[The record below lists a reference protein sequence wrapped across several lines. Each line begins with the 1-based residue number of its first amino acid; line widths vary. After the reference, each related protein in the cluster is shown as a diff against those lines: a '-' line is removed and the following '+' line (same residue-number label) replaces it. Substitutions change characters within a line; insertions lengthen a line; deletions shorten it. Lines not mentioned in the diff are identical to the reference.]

1 VTERLLEL
9 SVSELSERLQRTEQS
24 LAITEANFQEKIT
37 ELEYELEERG
47 WDRLYGSQDLEFSRD
62 ALRRIARES
71 RLFYMKNPI
80 VKRAVDLEN
89 AYVFGQGVTIQA
101 EQETVDAIVQAF
113 VGDELNR
120 GELTTPRAMTSQNAD
135 LKIDGNLFL
144 CFFRN
149 GVGDLRVRAIPFD
162 EIQDVISNP
171 EDAKEPWYYLRR
183 RIPRS
188 SLLGEIA
195 AAEADKLYPDW
206 QYTPR
211 NRPPSYK
218 GMPIDWDHPVYHV
231 AVNRLSGQRFGL
243 SEVYAAQD
251 WARAYN
257 EFLANWATI
266 TRSLARF
273 AWKIV
278 TKGGADQRAL
288 VKGKLDSGIM
298 AGGDTYTPAPSAG
311 SVHIE
316 TAGAADLQPI
326 RTSGAT
332 TSPQDG
338 RRLLLMVCAAMGF
351 PETFF
356 GDAEVG
362 TLATAKSLDRPTELA
377 MLGRQRLWA
386 EILENVCTYVIEQKA
401 RAGTVDGIGGEE
413 ILDDWDELKWVYSD
427 DPETG
432 EPLDTHVSITFP
444 GIVERDVTEAVDAIV
459 KAATMGGLGTFAGT
473 LDPEYTTRQLLVAL
487 GEHSV
492 EEVMADLF
500 PPEEEVPPEAVQQ
513 TEALRREMKSFLT
526 LLQEARVAD

>member
-1 VTERLLEL
+1 MTERLLEL

-24 LAITEANFQEKIT
+24 LAITEANFQEKIS

-62 ALRRIARES
+62 ALRRISRES

-80 VKRAVDLEN
+80 VKRAIDLEN
-89 AYVFGQGVTIQA
+89 AYVFGQGVTIEA
-101 EQETVDAIVQAF
+101 EQETVDAVIQAF
-113 VGDELNR
+113 IGDELNR
-120 GELTTPRAMTSQNAD
+120 GELTTPRAMTFQNVD

-171 EDAKEPWYYLRR
+171 EDAKEPLYYLRR

-195 AAEADKLYPDW
+195 AAEPDRLYPDW
-206 QYTPR
+206 QYTPKD
-211 NRPPSYK
+211 RPPSYK
-218 GMPIDWDHPVYHV
+218 GMPIDWEHPVYHV

-288 VKGKLDSGIM
+288 VKGKLDSGISS
-298 AGGDTYTPAPSAG
+298 GGDTYTPAPSAG

-386 EILENVCTYVIEQKA
+386 EILENVCTYVVEQKA
-401 RAGTVDGIGGEE
+401 RYGSVEGLSGEE
-413 ILDDWDELKWVYSD
+413 ILDDWDEVKWIYSD
-427 DPETG
+427 DPDTG
-432 EPLDTHVSITFP
+432 EPLNTHVSITFP
-444 GIVERDVTEAVDAIV
+444 DVVERSVTERVDAVV
-459 KAATMGGLGTFAGT
+459 KAATMGGIGTFAGT

-487 GEHSV
+487 GEKSV
-492 EEVMADLF
+492 EEVMEQLF
-500 PPEEEVPPEAVQQ
+500 PEEAPTPVDVLPQV
-513 TEALRREMKSFLT
+513 EALKAQMREFLT
-526 LLQEARVAD
+526 LMKEARVAE